1 MGAAAVDAARLAGD
15 DILLLVG
22 SDHGHET
29 VSGVVDIVA
38 ELVAA
43 GLKDDAE
50 SRDVV
55 VAPNGTAAHIYV
67 DRRYA
72 ARIPGIGRFLEMRP
86 WVGRAFG
93 PDQLM
98 EAGLPPGD
106 GLSFAIALAS
116 DDMPNGNSV
125 PGRSFVAKPV
135 GDKSGRLGCGQHGGL
150 GRFEQSPVLML
161 NGGGFQPGRC
171 IDAPASVIDVAP
183 TVLHFLGQADDD
195 MDGRPL
201 QTL

>member
-1 MGAAAVDAARLAGD
+1 
-15 DILLLVG
+15 
-22 SDHGHET
+22 
-29 VSGVVDIVA
+29 
-38 ELVAA
+38 
-43 GLKDDAE
+43 
-50 SRDVV
+50 
-55 VAPNGTAAHIYV
+55 
-67 DRRYA
+67 
-72 ARIPGIGRFLEMRP
+72 
-86 WVGRAFG
+86 
-93 PDQLM
+93 M